1 MTDLIWTPD
10 RIIHY
15 PLIEHVHLSPN
26 GRRVLFTVRTAHLT
40 EDAGEFR
47 NQIMLAFTEGD
58 NEPIQLTFGE
68 AANQPRWSPDGQFI
82 AFLRKMPG
90 SDKSGLWV
98 MQAQGGEP
106 WPLTLP
112 DNAVHQAITN
122 FCWSPDGKR
131 LAFLA
136 VPHDE
141 EREGRRRQHDDA
153 IRWRVDYNFAHLF
166 VVEFAP
172 AGERPVVSQL
182 TQGRFHVVNIA
193 WSPDVARIALIHWP
207 TPLLESWPQGRL
219 ATIASDGSETELLN
233 LGPATNRQAQLAY
246 SPDGQWLATDVS
258 TEGEVW
264 AYGSR
269 IFLYPAQGGEPQPL
283 ADTPDEQ
290 PVVAGWALDGS
301 AVYAVNQHGLGSQLL
316 ALPVDGSAPQICI
329 EASHHFEILHIN
341 GIGQAALVM
350 QNFDEPNSVYVA
362 DLAAGGAPQKAI
374 EPASA
379 GYVAGPLPQVK
390 TLRWRTPDDF
400 EIEGI
405 LYLPAE
411 YDENSGKTLP
421 LLLHIHGGP
430 MSIFQRQFAG
440 APYYYTPAALCER
453 GIAVLRCNPRG
464 SGGYGKEFRFANRQD
479 WGGGDYRDLQQG
491 VDTVIQQGIAEPER
505 LGICGWSYGGYMT
518 AWTITQTDRFKAASI
533 GAPVIN
539 PMSFNATADIPS
551 FIPDY
556 FGCEPWQD
564 LPFYMAHSPIFHV
577 EKVVTPA
584 IIQHGDADERVPLE
598 QGLQFYNGL
607 KRRGVPVEMYIYPRQ
622 GHAITEPRLL
632 ADALR
637 RNLEW
642 FTEMLLEETDKSN
655 G

>member
-1 MTDLIWTPD
+1 VTDPIWTPD

-26 GRRVLFTVRTAHLT
+26 GRRVLYTVRTAHLT
-40 EDAGEFR
+40 EQAGEFR
-47 NQIMLAFTEGD
+47 NQIMLAFTDGND
-58 NEPIQLTFGE
+58 EPLQLTFGA
-68 AANQPRWSPDGQFI
+68 AANQPRWSPDGQSI

-90 SDKSGLWV
+90 SDKTGLWA
-98 MQAQGGEP
+98 MQSLGGEP
-106 WPLTLP
+106 WPLTRSE
-112 DNAVHQAITN
+112 NAIHDSVTS
-122 FCWSPDGKR
+122 FCWSSDGKR

-136 VPHDE
+136 TPFDE
-141 EREGRRRQHDDA
+141 EQERRRWQHDDA
-153 IRWRVDYNFAHLF
+153 IRWRVDYDFAHLF
-166 VVEFAP
+166 MVDFAP
-172 AGERPVVSQL
+172 AGAEPVVSQL
-182 TQGRFHVVNIA
+182 TQGQFHVGNMT
-193 WSPDVARIALIHWP
+193 WSPDGARLALIHWP
-207 TPLLESWPQGRL
+207 TPLLDSWPQGRL
-219 ATIASDGSETELLN
+219 ATIATDGGDSQFVD
-233 LGPATNRQAQLAY
+233 LGPATNRQALLAY
-246 SPDGQWLATDVS
+246 SPDGQWIATDVS
-258 TEGEVW
+258 TAGEAW
-264 AYGSR
+264 PYASR
-269 IFLYPAQGGEPQPL
+269 MMLYPAQGGEPRPL
-283 ADTPDEQ
+283 ADVPDEQ
-290 PVVAGWALDGS
+290 PVVAGWSLDGS
-301 AVYAVNQHGLGSQLL
+301 AVYVVNQQGLGTQLL
-316 ALPVDGSAPQICI
+316 ALPVDGSAPEVCI
-329 EASHHFEILHIN
+329 DGNRLFEHVHIN
-341 GIGQAALVM
+341 GIGQVVVVM
-350 QNFDEPNSVYVA
+350 QDFAEPNSVYVV
-362 DLAAGGAPQKAI
+362 DLAAGGAPQKVVQ
-374 EPASA
+374 PAA
-379 GYVAGPLPQVK
+379 ARYPTGPLPQVK
-390 TLRWRTPDDF
+390 MLHWHTPDGF

-411 YDENSGKTLP
+411 YEEGSGATLP

-464 SGGYGKEFRFANRQD
+464 SGGYGKTFRFANRQD

-491 VDTVIQQGIAEPER
+491 VDTVIGMDIADPAR
-505 LGICGWSYGGYMT
+505 LGVCGWSYGGFMT
-518 AWTITQTDRFKAASI
+518 SWTITQTDRFKAASI
-533 GAPVIN
+533 GAPVTN
-539 PMSFNATADIPS
+539 PMSFSATADIPS

-622 GHAITEPRLL
+622 GHAINEPWLL

-642 FTEMLLEETDKSN
+642 FVEQLV
-655 G
+655 